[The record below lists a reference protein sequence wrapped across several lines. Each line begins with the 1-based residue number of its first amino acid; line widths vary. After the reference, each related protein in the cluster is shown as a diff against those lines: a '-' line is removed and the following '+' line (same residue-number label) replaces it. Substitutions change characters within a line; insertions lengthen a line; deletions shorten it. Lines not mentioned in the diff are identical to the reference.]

1 MASRIYPPA
10 PSPATGRRLS
20 SRVGTL
26 PDPTAA
32 LLCNFHEQKSMDS
45 TDARGNL
52 PAASR
57 VLARAAVRGAS
68 KYQAEIRHPRR
79 SSIHTRQAARAKCRI
94 KGAFAI
100 NYTTRITRYAN
111 ASPRMVFISTTSK
124 SFAGIFA
131 RASTE
136 PSPPPPLVAPQISV
150 TAQIIPKIGIPRAS
164 SGDYKR
170 AAY

>member
-1 MASRIYPPA
+1 MGKCHSEEHTHKVRRGGSLYRKLHMASRIYPPA

-57 VLARAAVRGAS
+57 VLARAAVRGA
-68 KYQAEIRHPRR
+68 YQSRAKIRHPHR
-79 SSIHTRQAARAKCRI
+79 SSIHIRQATRAKCCI
-94 KGAFAI
+94 QGASAVI
-100 NYTTRITRYAN
+100 RATRIIRCAN
-111 ASPRMVFISTTSK
+111 AFIWSNSPIKYQSR
-124 SFAGIFA
+124 
-131 RASTE
+131 
-136 PSPPPPLVAPQISV
+136 
-150 TAQIIPKIGIPRAS
+150 
-164 SGDYKR
+164 
-170 AAY
+170 